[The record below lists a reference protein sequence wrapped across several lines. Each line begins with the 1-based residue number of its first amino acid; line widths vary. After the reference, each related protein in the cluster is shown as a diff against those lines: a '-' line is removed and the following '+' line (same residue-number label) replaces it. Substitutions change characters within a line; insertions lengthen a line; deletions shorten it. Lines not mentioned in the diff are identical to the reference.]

1 MASPDP
7 SVVQLLAELGSPPSL
22 PPTGTKSLAPDD
34 QTTML
39 HSLQAVVDSPEPDAS
54 DLQEARAALDEL
66 WACNS
71 EHLLPSAELLANGS
85 RNRELPSPPLT
96 APC

>member
-34 QTTML
+34 QKTML
-39 HSLQAVVDSPEPDAS
+39 HSLQAVMDSPEPDAS
-54 DLQEARAALDEL
+54 DLQETRAALDEL

-71 EHLLPSAELLANGS
+71 EYLLPSAELLANGS